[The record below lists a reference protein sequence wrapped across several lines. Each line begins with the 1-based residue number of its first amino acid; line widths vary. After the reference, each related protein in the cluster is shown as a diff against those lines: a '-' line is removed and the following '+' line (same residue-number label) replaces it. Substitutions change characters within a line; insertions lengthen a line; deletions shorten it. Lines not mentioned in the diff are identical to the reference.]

1 MTMKNLIFSVKTI
14 ILVVFMGV
22 GFVSCSSDDD
32 KEKNDAEVSVS
43 IVGTWRCDDLNGY
56 SIITFNAN
64 GKGSM
69 ADYYYEGKKELLE
82 EIEAFD
88 YTFNES
94 SMILRMLFND
104 EVETWRVELLT
115 QQKMVIDGEV
125 YIRQ

>member
-1 MTMKNLIFSVKTI
+1 MKNLIFSVKTI

-43 IVGTWRCDDLNGY
+43 IVGTWRWDDLNDY
-56 SIITFNAN
+56 AIITFKPN
-64 GKGSM
+64 GTGSR
-69 ADYYYEGKKELLE
+69 AEYYYENGKEHFVGS
-82 EIEAFD
+82 ANFD